1 MGESIR
7 KIVFDSIL
15 FYLQK
20 RGGGSV
26 YWYEITSRIY
36 KKNALDCEELIYK
49 SKINN
54 IFDLSRA
61 QLNIPKRFSTFSAS
75 ISSLLPSILFKRN
88 IVFHSGYYRFNIL
101 SKFTKSLN
109 VITVYD
115 FIPEKF
121 LSGWTKYRII
131 YRKFFSLLF
140 CDGIICIS
148 ENTKQDLLKYY
159 PFSRN
164 KKIEVIYCGVSEDY
178 LFKGNYFNHS
188 KTLLFVGSRTS
199 YKNFS
204 VVLDVLIILK
214 DYKLILV
221 GDDLNNH
228 EKELVGMHNLNV
240 TIIKDLTNEE
250 LNTLYNE
257 VSCLFYP
264 SSYEG
269 FGIPVI
275 EAMKAGCPVVALNA
289 SSVAEISNDAALLA
303 KELNPLEFSEL
314 IKSLENIELRTQ
326 IINKGLENALKFSWE
341 TAASETANFYLKL
354 KYGTL

>member
-1 MGESIR
+1 M
-7 KIVFDSIL
+7 KKVVFDSIL

-26 YWYEITSRIY
+26 YWYEITSRIF
-36 KKNALDCEELIYK
+36 KKKIFECEELVYK

-61 QLNIPKRFSTFSAS
+61 QLHIPKRFSMFSAT
-75 ISSLLPSILFKRN
+75 IASLLPSILFKRN
-88 IVFHSGYYRFNIL
+88 IIFHSGYYRFNIL
-101 SKFTKSLN
+101 SKFTNSLN
-109 VITVYD
+109 IITVYD

-131 YRKFFSLLF
+131 YRKIFSLLF
-140 CDGIICIS
+140 CDAIICIS
-148 ENTKQDLLKYY
+148 ENTKQDLLRYY
-159 PFSRN
+159 PFSKN
-164 KKIEVIYCGVSEDY
+164 KKIKVIYCGVSEDY
-178 LFKGNYFNHS
+178 LFKGDYTNHS

-204 VVLDVLIILK
+204 VVLDVLTILK

-221 GDDLNNH
+221 GEDLKHH
-228 EKELVGMHNLNV
+228 EIEFVKKHSLNV
-240 TIIKDLTNEE
+240 EIIKDLTNKE
-250 LNTLYNE
+250 LNDIYNE

-289 SSVAEISNDAALLA
+289 SSVAEISNGAALLA

-314 IKSLENIELRTQ
+314 IQSLENMEFRTQ
-326 IINKGLENALKFSWE
+326 IIDKGLQNASHFSWE
-341 TAASETANFYLKL
+341 SAALETANFYVKL
-354 KYGTL
+354 KYESE